1 MLLPNF
7 DLLFEARSSVK
18 FAAEADREA
27 HGMKT
32 GHKFR
37 IGISAAAA
45 ILAATAV
52 SPISAADPPDWSAPI
67 KPFHIAG
74 PVYYVGTKGLA
85 AYLIRSRHGAILLDG
100 TLARNAALVEHNIQS
115 VGVPLRQVRLLINN
129 HAHED
134 HAGALAQIKRDSGAR
149 LLASAGDR
157 WALEHGTPRGDTDY
171 GVRRFPP
178 VNVDGIVRDR
188 QQIRLG
194 DITLTA
200 HLTPGHTPGCT
211 SWSMTVEDGGVPRH
225 MLFLCSVTVAGNVL
239 VGNHAYPNIV
249 GDYRATFAKL
259 AKMRTD
265 ILLTSHPEMAGV
277 LDRAARRE
285 AGDGDAFVDPR
296 ALPRLVTASR
306 AEFARA
312 LASASTSAAHQN
324 GGND

>member
-1 MLLPNF
+1 
-7 DLLFEARSSVK
+7 
-18 FAAEADREA
+18 
-27 HGMKT
+27 
-32 GHKFR
+32 
-37 IGISAAAA
+37 
-45 ILAATAV
+45 
-52 SPISAADPPDWSAPI
+52 
-67 KPFHIAG
+67 
-74 PVYYVGTKGLA
+74 
-85 AYLIRSRHGAILLDG
+85 
-100 TLARNAALVEHNIQS
+100 
-115 VGVPLRQVRLLINN
+115 
-129 HAHED
+129 
-134 HAGALAQIKRDSGAR
+134 
-149 LLASAGDR
+149 
-157 WALEHGTPRGDTDY
+157 
-171 GVRRFPP
+171 
-178 VNVDGIVRDR
+178 
-188 QQIRLG
+188 
-194 DITLTA
+194 
-200 HLTPGHTPGCT
+200 
-211 SWSMTVEDGGVPRH
+211 MTVEDGGVPRH

>member
-1 MLLPNF
+1 M
-7 DLLFEARSSVK
+7 R
-18 FAAEADREA
+18 
-27 HGMKT
+27 T

-37 IGISAAAA
+37 MGMSAGAMM
-45 ILAATAV
+45 LAATMA
-52 SPISAADPPDWSAPI
+52 SPVSAADPPDWSAPI

-74 PVYYVGTKGLA
+74 PVYYVGTRGLA
-85 AYLIRSRHGAILLDG
+85 AYLIRSRQGAILLDG

-115 VGVPLRQVRLLINN
+115 LGVPLRQVRLLINN

-134 HAGALAQIKRDSGAR
+134 HAGALARIKRDSRAR

-171 GVRRFPP
+171 GVRHFPS
-178 VNVDGIVRDR
+178 VKVDGVVGDG
-188 QQIRLG
+188 QQVRLG

-211 SWSMTVEDGGVPRH
+211 SWSMTVEDGGTPHRV
-225 MLFLCSVTVAGNVL
+225 LFLCSITVAGNIL

-249 GDYRATFAKL
+249 SDYRATFARL
-259 AKMRTD
+259 ATMRAD

-277 LDRAARRE
+277 LDREARHE
-285 AGDGDAFVDPR
+285 AGEGNAFVDPR
-296 ALPRLVTASR
+296 ALPRLVVASR
-306 AEFARA
+306 DDFERA
-312 LASASTSAAHQN
+312 LASTSKTATDQN